1 MQPISKEEFTK
12 ILERQQKSGLSI
24 KDFCENE
31 SYTRSSFYYWKSKYG
46 LGRSYNN
53 HSGNSAFMELAP
65 ISVNPPAKRTPP
77 SPHAAKKAHGGGDHR
92 QSSGGRAG
100 QFQGRCPGDG
110 NGASGSDFLLPCF
123 ALMTP
128 CATSCARERLTC
140 AGE

>member
-53 HSGNSAFMELAP
+53 HAGDSTFVELAP
-65 ISVNPPAKRTPP
+65 IRVNPPAKRPP
-77 SPHAAKKAHGGGDHR
+77 SSHAVKNAHGGEITVNLP
-92 QSSGGRAG
+92 GGVRVSFKG
-100 QFQGRCPGDG
+100 
-110 NGASGSDFLLPCF
+110 GAQEMAMGLLDQIF
-123 ALMTP
+123 
-128 CATSCARERLTC
+128 SCHVLP
-140 AGE
+140 